1 MEIEVTILKFEN
13 LSKRKDIKRP
23 TWFAA
28 ENDILSHPDFFKID
42 AEEFRCWYW
51 IMSVATRLNSET
63 VRLSSEL
70 FAFQCR
76 SSEAVFYS
84 TLDKLK
90 DKRLSFQQLPAH
102 VTDTSRVRH
111 AHVTLQTD
119 KDVRTEQY
127 KTEQDRTEQTEQT
140 NTTSTNSAQ
149 IDLSNIADA
158 IRSNPV
164 KKAKSKLSSVETALN
179 KRIWESYV
187 EAYQERYKVTPVVNQ
202 TTRSQVSS
210 LRKRL
215 GEEAIDVVAFF
226 VKSNNG
232 YYIQKLH
239 TIGACLADAES
250 LRTQWIRGKAITRN
264 DVRDFEKMDKHAQL
278 IKSIREDGI

>member
-28 ENDILSHPDFFKID
+28 ENDILNHPDFFKID

-51 IMSVATRLNSET
+51 IMSVATKLNSET
-63 VRLSSEL
+63 VRLCPEL
-70 FAFQCR
+70 FAFQCK
-76 SSEAVFYS
+76 SSEDVFYS
-84 TLDKLK
+84 TLDKLNG
-90 DKRLSFQQLPAH
+90 KRLSFQQH
-102 VTDTSRVRH
+102 H
-111 AHVTLQTD
+111 AHVT
-119 KDVRTEQY
+119 RTSRERIATNKQARTY
-127 KTEQDRTEQTEQT
+127 KTEQYRTEQTNIT
-140 NTTSTNSAQ
+140 NITSGVIDQ
-149 IDLSNIADA
+149 ISMSKVADA
-158 IRSNPV
+158 DPSKPV
-164 KKAKSKLSSVETALN
+164 KKLKSKLLPEETALN

-202 TTRSQVSS
+202 TTRSQVSN

-215 GEEAIDVVAFF
+215 GEEAIDVVSFF

>member
-76 SSEAVFYS
+76 SNEAVFYS
-84 TLDKLK
+84 TLEKLK
-90 DKRLSFQQLPAH
+90 DKRLSFQQLPAY

-149 IDLSNIADA
+149 SNLSDIADA
-158 IRSNPV
+158 IRPNHV
-164 KKAKSKLSSVETALN
+164 KKAKSKLLPEETALN
-179 KRIWESYV
+179 KRIWDSYV

-202 TTRSQVSS
+202 TTRSQVSN

-239 TIGACLADAES
+239 TIGTCLSDAES

>member
-13 LSKRKDIKRP
+13 LSKRKDVKRP

-63 VRLSSEL
+63 VRLSPEL

-76 SSEAVFYS
+76 SNEAVFYS

-102 VTDTSRVRH
+102 VTRTSQIRH
-111 AHVTLQTD
+111 THVTLHTD

-127 KTEQDRTEQTEQT
+127 MTEQDRQT
-140 NTTSTNSAQ
+140 NTTSENSISTN
-149 IDLSNIADA
+149 LSDIADA
-158 IRSNPV
+158 IHPKSI
-164 KKAKSKLSSVETALN
+164 KKSKSKLLPEETALN

-202 TTRSQVSS
+202 TIRSQVSN

-226 VKSNNG
+226 VNSNNG

-264 DVRDFEKMDKHAQL
+264 DVKEFEKMDKHAQL